1 MSTRYGSIAPSRRPL
16 TIRTWPRRQANSV
29 NRWAPTVLQAALP
42 VPLCARWCHLI
53 IAKPYDI
60 CSKPALDIML
70 AELQSWGNAERSTA
84 PEGINNVVKRAY
96 FITTCCSFAQQ
107 YMRRTV
113 CERSA
118 PCPRGR
124 GCSNPDAP
132 SIAGALVY
140 NLQSGLLRLSRCTM
154 QC

>member
-42 VPLCARWCHLI
+42 LPLCARWCHLI

-70 AELQSWGNAERSTA
+70 AELQSRRYKQRSET
-84 PEGINNVVKRAY
+84 GLFQRRAAHLLNS
-96 FITTCCSFAQQ
+96 IC
-107 YMRRTV
+107 
-113 CERSA
+113 
-118 PCPRGR
+118 
-124 GCSNPDAP
+124 DAP
-132 SIAGALVY
+132 YANEVLHAPVVAVAATLMRQALRVP
-140 NLQSGLLRLSRCTM
+140 SSTIFKVGFSA
-154 QC
+154 

>member
-70 AELQSWGNAERSTA
+70 AELQSRRYEQRSET
-84 PEGINNVVKRAY
+84 GLFHNDVLLI
-96 FITTCCSFAQQ
+96 CS
-107 YMRRTV
+107 TSI
-113 CERSA
+113 C
-118 PCPRGR
+118 
-124 GCSNPDAP
+124 DAP
-132 SIAGALVY
+132 YANEVLHAPVVAVAATLMRQALRVP
-140 NLQSGLLRLSRCTM
+140 SSTIFKVGFSA
-154 QC
+154 